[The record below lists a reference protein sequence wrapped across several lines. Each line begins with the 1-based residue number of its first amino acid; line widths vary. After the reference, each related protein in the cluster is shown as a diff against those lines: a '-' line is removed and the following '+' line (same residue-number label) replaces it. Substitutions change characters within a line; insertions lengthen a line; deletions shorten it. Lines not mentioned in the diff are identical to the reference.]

1 MNASQIE
8 KNVIALVENF
18 NKEEF
23 IYDFLQAYGISK
35 TSITRLKKGD
45 FNLSKVEGEVLYKKK
60 VLFKEVKTGTLLTII
75 DDITKNEES
84 LKHNPRFVIVTDY
97 KTLLAKDTR
106 SRLTLDTPILE
117 IHKHFH
123 FFLPWS
129 GQEKYKQKN
138 DNKADRDASYQMA
151 KLYDILVYENPSIYE
166 DGGHNLNIFLSRLLF
181 CFFAEDTHIFPIDG
195 MFTDTLVQ
203 HTKSDGSDLAA
214 FLDRLFLKLN
224 TEIDSQSPA
233 FLKDFPYVNGDLF
246 RNTIQ
251 SPNFTTKSRKII
263 LECGDLNWSEIN
275 PDIFGSMIQAVV
287 NPAYRSGL
295 GMHYTS
301 VPNIMKVIEPLF
313 LNELYEEFEKNKENP
328 KKLRQLI
335 YRISK
340 LKIFDP
346 ACGSGNFLIIA
357 YKELRK
363 LEIKIWLQISELE
376 PQYSFVFTEVK
387 LSQFYGIELDDFA
400 HEMAILSLWL
410 AEHQMNKEFE
420 DELFDFGRAKP
431 ILPLK
436 EAGHIT
442 QGNATRLDWE
452 TVCPKTHS
460 DTELAEIYILG
471 NPPYLGARLQD
482 ENQKK
487 DMSIVFHHIRGFNNM
502 DYIACWFYKAKQYIE
517 GFNAEC
523 AFVSTNS
530 ICQGEQVALI
540 WPNLISDKIE
550 IDFAY
555 QSFKWSN
562 NAKGNAGVTV
572 IIIGLRNISNS
583 LKYIYINGL
592 KKQVSNINAYLVDAK
607 DAIVVKRTKPI
618 SKLPEINF
626 GSMANDGGSLF
637 LNSEEYLSL
646 LNQNTEIQR
655 YLKRVLGSREF
666 INDIE
671 RWCIWIEDN
680 EIEKAITYLQLKSR
694 IKAVE
699 NHRLNSTRQSTVEL
713 ADFSHRF
720 AEIRHQRGHSIIIPR
735 VSSERREYIP
745 TGFLDDNYIISD
757 SALAIYNAQPWI
769 FGVISSQIHMVWV
782 RNIGGQLETR
792 IRYSA
797 SLCYNTFPFPDIS
810 EKQKEQ
816 INLHVFEVLEEREK
830 HSGKT
835 LAQLYDP
842 NKMPKGLKEAH
853 HQLDLAIERCY
864 RLKLFES
871 DTERLEYLFK
881 EYEKMTSK
889 NTLLEKAKRTHKANK
904 V

>member
-1 MNASQIE
+1 
-8 KNVIALVENF
+8 
-18 NKEEF
+18 
-23 IYDFLQAYGISK
+23 
-35 TSITRLKKGD
+35 
-45 FNLSKVEGEVLYKKK
+45 
-60 VLFKEVKTGTLLTII
+60 
-75 DDITKNEES
+75 
-84 LKHNPRFVIVTDY
+84 
-97 KTLLAKDTR
+97 
-106 SRLTLDTPILE
+106 
-117 IHKHFH
+117 
-123 FFLPWS
+123 
-129 GQEKYKQKN
+129 
-138 DNKADRDASYQMA
+138 
-151 KLYDILVYENPSIYE
+151 
-166 DGGHNLNIFLSRLLF
+166 
-181 CFFAEDTHIFPIDG
+181 
-195 MFTDTLVQ
+195 
-203 HTKSDGSDLAA
+203 
-214 FLDRLFLKLN
+214 
-224 TEIDSQSPA
+224 
-233 FLKDFPYVNGDLF
+233 
-246 RNTIQ
+246 
-251 SPNFTTKSRKII
+251 
-263 LECGDLNWSEIN
+263 
-275 PDIFGSMIQAVV
+275 
-287 NPAYRSGL
+287 
-295 GMHYTS
+295 
-301 VPNIMKVIEPLF
+301 
-313 LNELYEEFEKNKENP
+313 
-328 KKLRQLI
+328 
-335 YRISK
+335 
-340 LKIFDP
+340 
-346 ACGSGNFLIIA
+346 
-357 YKELRK
+357 
-363 LEIKIWLQISELE
+363 
-376 PQYSFVFTEVK
+376 
-387 LSQFYGIELDDFA
+387 
-400 HEMAILSLWL
+400 
-410 AEHQMNKEFE
+410 
-420 DELFDFGRAKP
+420 
-431 ILPLK
+431 
-436 EAGHIT
+436 
-442 QGNATRLDWE
+442 
-452 TVCPKTHS
+452 
-460 DTELAEIYILG
+460 
-471 NPPYLGARLQD
+471 LGARLQD

-842 NKMPKGLKEAH
+842 DKMPKGLKEAH

-864 RLKLFES
+864 RLKPFES

-889 NTLLEKAKRTHKANK
+889 NTLLDKAKRTHKANK